1 MKRGR
6 TTLDVRNRPVDKLP
20 KSIQVALRFVAGSG
34 VAILFCVLF
43 AGSAL
48 PPALR
53 LPGLLL
59 ALIAIL
65 YVAYRAMRQMR
76 QKRLPA
82 SLAQEPGMQRAI
94 RLADLPRVPPRSHFG
109 LRCPAGRAQGRA

>member
-1 MKRGR
+1 MG
-6 TTLDVRNRPVDKLP
+6 KLP
-20 KSIQVALRFVAGSG
+20 NSLQVALGFVTGGGLA
-34 VAILFCVLF
+34 VLFCVLF

-53 LPGLLL
+53 LAGLLL
-59 ALIAIL
+59 AATAIL
-65 YVAYRAMRQMR
+65 YVAYRAVRHMR
-76 QKRLPA
+76 QKQMPA